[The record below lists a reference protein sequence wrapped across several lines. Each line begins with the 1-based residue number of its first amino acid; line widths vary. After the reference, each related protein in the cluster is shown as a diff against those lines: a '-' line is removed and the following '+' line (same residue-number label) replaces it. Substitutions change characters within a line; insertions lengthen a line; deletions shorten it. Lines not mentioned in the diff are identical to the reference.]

1 MEIVLGEN
9 VNSLPTTHKIAISH
23 YQASVN
29 LGEEATDQII
39 MQQFYLINVNVS
51 GSSVRCSS
59 SAILALSLVSSDQNV
74 KIFNIKGSS
83 RYKIFP

>member
-39 MQQFYLINVNVS
+39 IQQFS
-51 GSSVRCSS
+51 
-59 SAILALSLVSSDQNV
+59 
-74 KIFNIKGSS
+74 
-83 RYKIFP
+83 